1 MMKRKLS
8 KKAIRRR
15 RIVAAIE
22 AVLCTIIVIGMMLGI
37 FELFGFL
44 AEAASRL
51 F

>member
-1 MMKRKLS
+1 MKRKLS

-15 RIVAAIE
+15 RIVAVIE
-22 AVLCTIIVIGMMLGI
+22 AVLGTAIIIGMMLGL

-44 AEAASRL
+44 AEAAGRL